1 MYYTGVGSR
10 ETPESVLSEMTRI
23 AIALRIKGLKMRSGK
38 APGADT
44 AFEIGAGTEKQIF
57 VPWDGFQGGRLEYQ
71 VWDEC
76 YEIASKFHPAWEYL
90 GRGARALM
98 ARNVLQVLG
107 PNLNEPSEFTI
118 CWTPDGAYTQAMRGK
133 KTGGTGLAISISCAN
148 GVPVFNLKNK
158 IHHNFVMNTLIK

>member
-1 MYYTGVGSR
+1 MFYTGVGSR
-10 ETPESVLSEMTRI
+10 ETPEDILSLMTKC
-23 AIALRIKGLKMRSGK
+23 AIKLREKGLGLRSGK

-44 AFEIGAGTEKQIF
+44 AFELGAGTEKQIF

-76 YEIASKFHPAWEYL
+76 YEIASKFHPAWQYL

-107 PNLNEPSEFTI
+107 PNLCDPSEFTI
-118 CWTPDGAYTQAMRGK
+118 CWTPDGAYTQAMRSK
-133 KTGGTGLAISISCAN
+133 KTGGTGLAISISCEY
-148 GVPVFNLKNK
+148 GVPVFNLQNK
-158 IHHNFVMNTLIK
+158 IHKDFVINQLMK